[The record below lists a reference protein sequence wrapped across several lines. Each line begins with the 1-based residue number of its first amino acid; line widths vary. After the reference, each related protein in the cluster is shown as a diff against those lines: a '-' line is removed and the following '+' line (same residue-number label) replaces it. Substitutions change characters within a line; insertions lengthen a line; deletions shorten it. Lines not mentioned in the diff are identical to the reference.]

1 MDRRSIIFV
10 ILMTVTFF
18 AINHFLF
25 PPKHYPPTQTAVV
38 STETTPEA
46 SPSRVSRNDET
57 FYVIENGYQQLVIS
71 SINGAL
77 AEINLPLHSQENPQS
92 VVRKIE
98 ADKILQEDYPQAD
111 FFPAGPYQTY
121 QGFFNR
127 GELGSYYPLLRRG
140 ALPAYYGL
148 ATTTSNPESANTIYK
163 LKRLEKHLI
172 ELEGETGGVRLTK
185 TYQLPDD
192 SCTTPYTFD
201 LTISSRENL
210 SDLALSTGIPEVEI
224 VSGSSSPSL
233 KYRIKNSRQK
243 ESIEQISL
251 PKKGVWTLP
260 MAHPEWI
267 SNSNGFFAV
276 LIDPLTE
283 MGAGFSAVQVPGSVA
298 PTRLSIIDAH
308 QNRYPAANYP
318 GYNLKIPF
326 KNQGGIYQ
334 FRVYAGPLDSSMLDK
349 NDVVFHANY
358 SGMRS
363 FHGWLSFISEPF
375 AKFLFFLMKIF
386 YAAVHSWG
394 ISIIL
399 LTMALRAMMYPL
411 NAWSIRSTMKM
422 QKISP
427 KLTALQERH
436 KKDPKKAQLEMMSL
450 YKEHGVNPLGG
461 CFPLL
466 IQMPFLIGMF
476 DLLKS
481 TFELRGASFI
491 PGWITNLTAP
501 DVIFS
506 WSTPLWLIGNSF
518 HLLPVLLGAVMFLQ
532 QRMSAATPKNPKA
545 MTDQQKQQ
553 KMMGNIMVVVF
564 TVLFYNFPSGLN
576 LYWLSSMLLAILQQW
591 WMTKKS
597 SPAWRP

>member
-1 MDRRSIIFV
+1 MDRRTIIFV
-10 ILMTVTFF
+10 VLMTTTFF
-18 AINHFLF
+18 VINHFLF
-25 PPKHYPPTQTAVV
+25 PPKHNPATETVVTSTEAALPPPTSAA
-38 STETTPEA
+38 TE
-46 SPSRVSRNDET
+46 NET

-71 SINGAL
+71 SLNGAL
-77 AEINLPLHSQENPQS
+77 AEINLPLYSQEDPQS
-92 VVRKIE
+92 VVRKIGV
-98 ADKILQEDYPQAD
+98 DKILQENYPQVD
-111 FFPAGPYQTY
+111 YFPAGPYVTY
-121 QGFFNR
+121 QGSFNR
-127 GELGSYYPLLRRG
+127 GELGSYYPLLRRDV
-140 ALPAYYGL
+140 APAYYGL
-148 ATTTSNPESANTIYK
+148 ATTTSNPDSAHTTYK

-172 ELEGETGGVRLTK
+172 ELEGETAGVRLRK
-185 TYQLPDD
+185 TYRLPEEP
-192 SCTTPYTFD
+192 CATPYTFD
-201 LTISSRENL
+201 LTISSDDNL
-210 SDLALSTGIPEVEI
+210 SDLGLSTGIPEVEI

-233 KYRIKNSRQK
+233 KYRMKNSHQK

-251 PKKGVWTLP
+251 PKGVWTLP
-260 MAHPEWI
+260 MVHPEWI
-267 SNSNGFFAV
+267 SNSNGFFSI

-283 MGAGFSAVQVPGSVA
+283 MSAGFSASQIPGSSA
-298 PTRLSIIDAH
+298 PTRLSIIDAEER
-308 QNRYPAANYP
+308 RYPAANYP

-326 KNQGGIYQ
+326 KNQGGVYQ
-334 FRVYAGPLDSSMLDK
+334 FRIYAGPLDASILEK
-349 NDVVFHANY
+349 NDAVFHANY

-399 LTMALRAMMYPL
+399 LTVALRAMMYPL

-422 QKISP
+422 QKLSP
-427 KLTALQERH
+427 KLSALQERY
-436 KKDPKKAQLEMMSL
+436 KKDPKKAQLEMMAL

-481 TFELRGASFI
+481 TFELRGVSFI

-506 WSTPLWLIGNSF
+506 WGPSLWLIGNSF
-518 HLLPVLLGAVMFLQ
+518 HLLPILLGVVMFWQ
-532 QRMSAATPKNPKA
+532 QRMSGTTPKNPKN
-545 MTDQQKQQ
+545 MTEQQKQQ
-553 KMMGNIMVVVF
+553 RMMGNVMVVVF

-591 WMTKKS
+591 WMTKKTS
-597 SPAWRP
+597 LSR